1 MDFAD
6 LHNSFGPCNNWVTL
20 HAGINKALKRHGI
33 VEGDMVTIG
42 EAELT
47 WSDNQ
52 SEAALY
58 DAWVSDRKAKGKVA
72 QGSSRWPHPGG

>member
-1 MDFAD
+1 MLCLID
-6 LHNSFGPCNNWVTL
+6 T
-20 HAGINKALKRHGI
+20 GINKALKKKG
-33 VEGDMVTIG
+33 VAEGDTVVIG
-42 EAELT
+42 DAELA

-72 QGSSRWPHPGG
+72 QGVSRWPHPGR